1 MAYPVRVLFL
11 CTHNSARSQIAEGLL
26 RFLGG
31 KDFEVFSA
39 GTNPSQINPMAV
51 QVMAERGIDIS
62 QQYSKS
68 LDQFLDQEF
77 DYVITVCDRAKE
89 TCPIFP
95 GDPKQVHWSFD
106 DPSAVEDEAARLK
119 AFHQVATVMNTRI
132 QGFVLTQRKILRDI
146 GIIRPPAVTGW
157 VREEA
162 AAAGTQVSGSEV
174 SFEIGKQ

>member
-26 RFLGG
+26 RALGG
-31 KDFEVFSA
+31 NDFEVFSA
-39 GTNPSQINPMAV
+39 GTEPSQINPMAA

-62 QQYSKS
+62 QQHSKH

-77 DYVITVCDRAKE
+77 DFVITVCDRAKE

-95 GDPKQVHWSFD
+95 SDPQQIHWSFD
-106 DPSAVEDEAARLK
+106 DPSAVADEAARLK

-132 QGFVLTQRKILRDI
+132 QGFILTQRKILRER
-146 GIIRPPAVTGW
+146 GYIRPPAVAGW
-157 VREEA
+157 VGAEA
-162 AAAGTQVSGSEV
+162 APAGTQVSGEKV